1 MGAGQS
7 HWNSNA
13 AFVAPHICAR
23 INIGASIARI
33 PVKVSVSAQAIVSA
47 GLANDVDD
55 VNQYPAVI

>member
-13 AFVAPHICAR
+13 AFAEPNICAR
-23 INIGASIARI
+23 INIEASIARI